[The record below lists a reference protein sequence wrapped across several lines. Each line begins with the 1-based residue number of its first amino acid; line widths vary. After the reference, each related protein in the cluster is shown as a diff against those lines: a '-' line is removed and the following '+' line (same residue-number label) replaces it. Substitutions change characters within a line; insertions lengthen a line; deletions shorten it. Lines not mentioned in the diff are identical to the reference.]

1 MGLVQIVLI
10 WGAASAALFPSV
22 SQSSEWDDYKELKAA
37 MVRSSAKRDL
47 PLPSW
52 VSTLDKPRPVH
63 WYWLGPSKA
72 VSAPLPEIKQN
83 VSSPVSAPSL
93 RE

>member
-1 MGLVQIVLI
+1 MATLQITLI

-37 MVRSSAKRDL
+37 MVRSTAKRDV
-47 PLPSW
+47 PLPGW
-52 VSTLDKPRPVH
+52 VASLDKPRPDH

-72 VSAPLPEIKQN
+72 VAVPLPEIKQN
-83 VSSPVSAPSL
+83 ASPVSLPSANK
-93 RE
+93 